1 MPCDIAVH
9 AALPTPEP
17 EPGRPIVV
25 SGRTSSYGVELAG
38 AKVVWLS
45 SANMTTWAGILAHPE
60 QTDDWLPA
68 SLGTKRV
75 DRLDPGHIYQ
85 ATDLV
90 LLGGLIRV
98 ARQAVVAI
106 SWEST
111 TSSKIANCWWV
122 EDPKRWPALPFF
134 ADSSGAEAEF
144 VLHGQG
150 GWDLVPMRGGVSVS
164 YAFWTEAKTM
174 LPQVQAWAMSRTL
187 PELSRAFEQRA
198 LLVEGTAGGQLGGTG
213 VN

>member
-9 AALPTPEP
+9 AALPSPAPEA
-17 EPGRPIVV
+17 GRSIVV

-45 SANMTTWAGILAHPE
+45 GANMTTWAELLAHPE
-60 QTDDWLPA
+60 QTDEWLPA

-75 DRLDPGHIYQ
+75 ERLDPGHIYQ
-85 ATDLV
+85 ATDIS
-90 LLGGLIRV
+90 LLGGIIRI

-106 SWEST
+106 AWERVDP
-111 TSSKIANCWWV
+111 SKVANCWWV
-122 EDPKRWPALPFF
+122 EDPKRWTAALSSF
-134 ADSSGAEAEF
+134 ADTSGSGAEF

-150 GWDLVPMRGGVSVS
+150 GWDLVPVPGGVSVS

-187 PELSRAFEQRA
+187 PELSRAFEERA
-198 LLVEGTAGGQLGGTG
+198 LLVQGAAKDG
-213 VN
+213 